1 MKLGLVLE
9 CDVGGPDERVLTCFA
24 RRLVPGI
31 KVESVALGDKP
42 TIFSKGVETAQRLV
56 ETNGCDLV
64 LIVWDLKPFLQ
75 GPPPATHCLH
85 EAEVLRQ
92 RLAAL
97 KPATRAKIRLLCLT
111 WELETWFIADEKAVS
126 AHLSTEAHKTKF
138 KCSKPGQKTAPKA
151 VLDKAC
157 KDARG
162 RSHGYEDFKE
172 AIRIACEVEQ
182 TNKLQAIPSFERFA
196 ELLTGN
202 SAAPFLQT
210 GEVCK
215 DLRHGATM
223 MGQPGATSPAP
234 LTTLPAPASTKNKAK
249 PRRKVSK

>member
-24 RRLVPGI
+24 RRLKPRI
-31 KVESVALGDKP
+31 QVEAVALGDKP

-64 LIVWDLKPFLQ
+64 LIVWDLKPFLE
-75 GPPPATHCLH
+75 GPPPATHCIH

-97 KPATRAKIRLLCLT
+97 NRATRAKIRLLCLT

-126 AHLSTEAHKTKF
+126 AYLSTDAHKKKF
-138 KCSKPGQKTAPKA
+138 KCANPEGKTDPKA

-157 KDARG
+157 KEARG
-162 RSHGYEDFKE
+162 RSRGYEDFKE
-172 AIRIACEVEQ
+172 AIRIACGIEQ

-196 ELLTGN
+196 KLLTGD
-202 SAAPFLQT
+202 SAAQFQQSGDT
-210 GEVCK
+210 CN
-215 DLRHGATM
+215 DLRHGAAM
-223 MGQPGATSPAP
+223 LGQPGATPPSSKP
-234 LTTLPAPASTKNKAK
+234 TTPEAAKILAK
-249 PRRKVSK
+249 PRQKVTK

>member
-24 RRLVPGI
+24 RRLVPDI

-56 ETNGCDLV
+56 ETNACDLV

-75 GPPPATHCLH
+75 GPPPATHCIH

-97 KPATRAKIRLLCLT
+97 TPATRAKIRLLCLT
-111 WELETWFIADEKAVS
+111 WELETWFIADAKAVS
-126 AHLSTEAHKTKF
+126 AYLSTDAHKVKF
-138 KCSKPGQKTAPKA
+138 KCSKPGKKTDPKA
-151 VLDKAC
+151 VLEKAFT
-157 KDARG
+157 KARG
-162 RSHGYEDFKE
+162 WSSGYEDFKE
-172 AIRIACEVEQ
+172 AIRIACEIEK
-182 TNKLQAIPSFERFA
+182 TNRLQCIPSFGRFA

-202 SAAPFLQT
+202 SAAPFRQT
-210 GEVCK
+210 GDACK
-215 DLRHGATM
+215 DLRHGAAM
-223 MGQPGATSPAP
+223 MGQPGAAA
-234 LTTLPAPASTKNKAK
+234 PAPAAPIAIPATKRKAR
-249 PRRKVSK
+249 PRR